1 MERAGQWR
9 VLVAG
14 LGAIGGITAAFLARA
29 GVEVTAVDP
38 WFEHV
43 LAVRRNGLHLK
54 SPDEEFDVKFPVLFP
69 DELPEGGR
77 FDVVLLAVKSYDT
90 EWLSRLLL
98 PYLTPAGFI
107 VSLQNGINE
116 PRLAA
121 IAGAERVVG
130 CVVHMNGSVFEPGQV
145 TRFSSPRWSTY
156 ALGELDGK
164 PTARLEMLAELLSEI
179 GETEVTDQ
187 IYGELWAKLG
197 VNTMTNPLAGATRLT
212 SRQLWTDAELAP
224 LVVRLAAETVSVGSA
239 LGHRVAG
246 VRPTGA
252 PEPLTPELLADA
264 LRDGDALAHATR
276 ILRAAGEARSGG
288 RENPA
293 SLLQDVMK
301 GRRTEIDYLNGE
313 VVRQAH
319 GLGRRVPANEA
330 IIPVVKAVES
340 HDLEP
345 SRENAVEVLSRL
357 G

>member
-1 MERAGQWR
+1 M
-9 VLVAG
+9 VAG

-29 GVEVTAVDP
+29 GVDVTAVDP

-43 LAVRRNGLHLK
+43 LAVRRRGLRLK
-54 SPDEEFDVKFPVLFP
+54 SPEEELEVALPCLFP
-69 DELPEGGR
+69 DQLGEAGR

-90 EWLSRLLL
+90 EWLCRLVL
-98 PYLTPAGFI
+98 PYLTPAGFV
-107 VSLQNGINE
+107 VSLQNGLNE
-116 PRLAA
+116 PRLAE

-130 CVVHMNGSVFEPGQV
+130 CVVHMNGSLFEPGQIN
-145 TRFSSPRWSTY
+145 RFSSPRWSTF
-156 ALGELDGK
+156 ALGELNGK
-164 PTARLEMLAELLSEI
+164 PTARLEMLAELFSEV
-179 GETEVTDQ
+179 GVTEVSDQ

-212 SRQLWTDAELAP
+212 SRQLWMDAELAP
-224 LVVRLAAETVSVGSA
+224 LVVRLAAETVSVGRS
-239 LGHRVAG
+239 LGHRVPG
-246 VRPTGA
+246 VQPTGA
-252 PEPLTPELLADA
+252 PEPLLPELLERALSDPMAMAD
-264 LRDGDALAHATR
+264 ATR

-313 VVRQAH
+313 VVRQARAI
-319 GLGRRVPANEA
+319 GRPVPANEA

-340 HDLEP
+340 GDLEP
-345 SRENAVEVLSRL
+345 SRENALRVLSQL